1 VAADRRA
8 RRHPPSGLAAVVLA
22 ILLIG
27 FTGLGAVL
35 AADTPIKLA
44 LLPVG
49 QKGSFFDLTMRAGEE
64 RTLQVDIA
72 NDGGGAIAAR
82 TYAADVYTIING
94 GFGASLRDQPRT
106 GTTTWVFYP
115 TSVVSLGA
123 GERTRRSFT
132 IAVPRDAGPGEYI
145 TSLVLENNQP
155 ILGAGAVGLS
165 QIVRQAVAVV
175 VTVPGLRSPQLAIGS
190 ATHQVLAGRSIVRVA
205 VQNPGNVRLKP
216 SVGFSLI
223 DAAGSL
229 VSQTTMQMD
238 TFYARTNTFV
248 EFPIATLLAPG
259 TYTVRLRLDA
269 PPGAHA
275 DAAIVLIVTGT
286 PAVVS
291 GAVLPDVIA
300 EALGPWR
307 AIAVVA
313 GALIAIG
320 LVCLIVIRR
329 RKGHIAPMVRH
340 AG

>member
-1 VAADRRA
+1 M
-8 RRHPPSGLAAVVLA
+8 AAVVLA
-22 ILLIG
+22 ILLTG

-72 NDGGGAIAAR
+72 NDGGDAIAAR

-216 SVGFSLI
+216 RVGFSLI

-238 TFYARTNTFV
+238 TFYAHTNTFV

-307 AIAVVA
+307 AMALVA

-320 LVCLIVIRR
+320 FVWLIVIRR
-329 RKGHIAPMVRH
+329 RKGHIAPRVRH